1 MRAIIAG
8 FGRVGSR
15 TARVLDEEGHDVTL
29 VETVREKAERAEARG
44 FAVVHGDATEAAT
57 LATAGADTA
66 DAVAGLTGDPA
77 TNAEI
82 CSLTTDHGCRTVM
95 RLSEDLPGEIY
106 EEYEAAVDEVIYP
119 ERLGAAGA
127 KTALLGGN
135 FNALAALT
143 ADLQLTTV
151 TVTDDAPVVGRRI
164 NDLDV
169 DGARVYAHS
178 RQRESLT
185 IPLPGTV
192 IEPADRLAV
201 IVEGERI
208 DAVREALLG
217 VRG

>member
-29 VETVREKAERAEARG
+29 VENVPEKAERAESRG
-44 FAVVHGDATEAAT
+44 FDVVHGDAAQQTV
-57 LATAGADTA
+57 LAEAGADTA
-66 DAVAGLTGDPA
+66 DAVAGLTGDPT
-77 TNAEI
+77 TNFEI
-82 CSLTTDHGCRTVM
+82 CSLATDHDCRTVM
-95 RLSEDLPGEIY
+95 RLSEDVPDQIY
-106 EEYEAAVDEVIYP
+106 DEYESVVDEVIYP

-143 ADLQLTTV
+143 EDLQLTTV
-151 TVTDDAPVVGRRI
+151 TVTDDAPIVGRRI

-169 DGARVYAHS
+169 DGARIYAHS
-178 RQRESLT
+178 RERDSLT
-185 IPLPGTV
+185 IPLPGTE

-201 IVEGERI
+201 VVEGERV

-217 VRG
+217 A